1 MEVARRNHTATL
13 LPNATVLVAGGYN
26 GTYVNAP
33 EIYHPATGVF
43 APTGD
48 MSVARRYPTATL
60 LPDGG
65 VLLAGGGENG
75 TDALASAEISDT
87 ATGLFGGTGS
97 MGEARA
103 RQTATLLGDGTVLI
117 AGGYNLQT
125 PLASAELYDPAGGL
139 FSPSATF
146 STAEGPVEFIRKTVR
161 ASSPVIE
168 PRSGQEEAQT

>member
-13 LPNATVLVAGGYN
+13 FPNATVPVAGGYN

-33 EIYHPATGVF
+33 EIYDPATGVF

-75 TDALASAEISDT
+75 TDGTLASAAINDS

-97 MGEARA
+97 DGGGAR
-103 RQTATLLGDGTVLI
+103 
-117 AGGYNLQT
+117 T
-125 PLASAELYDPAGGL
+125 PDRDP
-139 FSPSATF
+139 S
-146 STAEGPVEFIRKTVR
+146 R
-161 ASSPVIE
+161 
-168 PRSGQEEAQT
+168 